1 MQPTKWTFT
10 GIHSSVIP
18 SLLRDF
24 SAPVI
29 LNYQTT
35 DQELLFLMQHDN
47 NGFNRWLSAQTLFE
61 RMLLAMINNANNML
75 EVIDL
80 QGLLTALQG
89 FLPQLAKQDP
99 ALAAKLLSLPSENYL
114 AEKTPVI
121 NPSVIHQA
129 RVTLQA
135 SHCSRI
141 KWLFCRAIRPQS
153 KR

>member
-1 MQPTKWTFT
+1 VLIADAIEQTWTFT

-29 LNYQTT
+29 LNYENS

-75 EVIDL
+75 EAIDL
-80 QGLLTALQG
+80 QGLLTW
-89 FLPQLAKQDP
+89 
-99 ALAAKLLSLPSENYL
+99 
-114 AEKTPVI
+114 
-121 NPSVIHQA
+121 
-129 RVTLQA
+129 
-135 SHCSRI
+135 HC
-141 KWLFCRAIRPQS
+141 KDFYHN
-153 KR
+153 